1 MEYLEEYEQASGNMD
16 LLFGVATKDINLRTK
31 IYRAV
36 YLLKDEYYLVVF
48 TTKMGIVVKCRN
60 KTEILENKFNELIK
74 QENKIFIPYNTI
86 SLIEDKVE
94 AMNKYL
100 YMFIESE
107 DLDNSVISMKNNET
121 VVLFMINN
129 ENKDIDEEK
138 YQQMWGQFMNIGG
151 VERELKVSIIQFV
164 RIINKIKWKY
174 RKKYKVEGD
183 YIIINFWTHTLQEYN
198 EIKEK
203 CQEYKDDKNDDYK
216 IIELKDE
223 IVDYLAG
230 FGVLKLYDSK
240 CEYIYPL
247 EGTNK
252 VIIDNSSINEF
263 IIKEK
268 LDKININEEGI
279 EIYTQLEYKNMNNLQ
294 KYGLYYINNVGYSFL
309 DLVQHIYNGNRKNPY
324 TREDIDKETVLNI
337 ISEYFKYSGNSYL
350 YGYPTTNEI
359 PDYTLTQDFLIRF
372 NLNYYNKTNTIWT
385 IPITCNIDK
394 KELAITTFSSKWTSG
409 DLFRANFCH
418 PMEIMLVFKDTVY
431 GFFKKCSVIWP
442 VNEDEQDKRLCREII
457 TLSKL

>member
-1 MEYLEEYEQASGNMD
+1 MYKHEFETYLTDEKITNMEYLEEYEQASGNMD

-183 YIIINFWTHTLQEYN
+183 YIIINF
-198 EIKEK
+198 
-203 CQEYKDDKNDDYK
+203 
-216 IIELKDE
+216 
-223 IVDYLAG
+223 
-230 FGVLKLYDSK
+230 
-240 CEYIYPL
+240 
-247 EGTNK
+247 
-252 VIIDNSSINEF
+252 
-263 IIKEK
+263 
-268 LDKININEEGI
+268 
-279 EIYTQLEYKNMNNLQ
+279 
-294 KYGLYYINNVGYSFL
+294 
-309 DLVQHIYNGNRKNPY
+309 
-324 TREDIDKETVLNI
+324 
-337 ISEYFKYSGNSYL
+337 
-350 YGYPTTNEI
+350 
-359 PDYTLTQDFLIRF
+359 
-372 NLNYYNKTNTIWT
+372 
-385 IPITCNIDK
+385 
-394 KELAITTFSSKWTSG
+394 
-409 DLFRANFCH
+409 
-418 PMEIMLVFKDTVY
+418 
-431 GFFKKCSVIWP
+431 
-442 VNEDEQDKRLCREII
+442 
-457 TLSKL
+457 